1 MTWKSPNDAMPW
13 VGLYV
18 FVASLVCIL
27 AMAADV
33 FNGFRQRKLWFPCR
47 YFTINAASITLI
59 AISMKLPV
67 DLNDYRVD
75 YADNLAKVVSIRF
88 LVTMLTNSLPSLGLM
103 DDRELLMNM
112 VASGI
117 LIITIYVNFC
127 IQFSTTA
134 PFIISI
140 SLLIYIFPILWPF
153 SVALTVSTSRRNSQD
168 RYKELHKLA
177 SNCQEINFSY
187 KGLTRY
193 VKNYWMIAETGN
205 PQFAIACSP
214 VSSAFG
220 VICSYLAFSSFID
233 LIIFIPRYIPEY
245 VFERTDYK
253 WSIKL
258 IVHLQSIG
266 AIIGSI
272 APIFRC
278 LTATSHFNL
287 SKKWSKNHLNVF
299 RVEKYWIQKL
309 QLWKRSH
316 VPSHIPGRRC
326 KKVFEYMK
334 NMILN
339 FCVALQIMVVVI
351 CKTICLVPRS
361 FLILFSCCCNFCK
374 SLMKRFKEE
383 PNASNSNVIS
393 DMEEYTPYVLQ
404 TEVEKLSKRI
414 LKNALNSIT
423 QLLQESEEKEPRNL
437 MKLLKKSTGF
447 YGVLEFDNDQV
458 PPLHQEKIP
467 NCWSLVAVTLTAIAL
482 ALPKI
487 GNDHV
492 KGLLASMREGLNF
505 VTHTEESLNANDE
518 LVKSRK
524 AARRVWTE
532 IEVYGKWLQIDLQN
546 KARKGKTSKEILEW
560 LGDEAVKI
568 VIQFMR
574 FKNKSLDHS
583 LGKFIAASSMYR
595 ISQTILI
602 QCNDRENWPADEE
615 IFELISIIIADLLL
629 ACFTNL
635 PRVITIKCH
644 VDAIEKREESVR
656 TAAQL
661 LGKSKKI
668 LKILK
673 ARQLPNLDMDSLP
686 YIEKWHALPKNQ
698 MPNGCSSSA
707 SSARIQPAST
717 SSSESF
723 VVTIEA
729 LTRLFR
735 VLADLTPPPLLL
747 IRCHFVY
754 QSIAILLAIH
764 CCSVT
769 NPLGMQF
776 SIRRRCDQLYWPFRV
791 ARVCWLIILPL
802 VNEFPG
808 CFEVIEFLG
817 RFEMIDFLGSS
828 FPDSS

>member
-1 MTWKSPNDAMPW
+1 MTWKSPNDAIPW

-18 FVASLVCIL
+18 FVASLICIL
-27 AMAADV
+27 AMAVDA
-33 FNGFRQRKLWFPCR
+33 FQGFRQRKLWFPCR
-47 YFTINAASITLI
+47 FFTINAASITLI

-67 DLNDYRVD
+67 DLNDHRP
-75 YADNLAKVVSIRF
+75 DNSDNRAKIASITF
-88 LVTMLTNSLPSLGLM
+88 LVTILANSLPSLGLM
-103 DDRELLMNM
+103 DDKELLMNM

-117 LIITIYVNFC
+117 LIITITVNC
-127 IQFSTTA
+127 WIQFSTTA
-134 PFIISI
+134 PFITSI
-140 SLLIYIFPILWPF
+140 LLLIYIFPLSWPF
-153 SVALTVSTSRRNSQD
+153 SIALTVSASRRSLQH
-168 RYKELHKLA
+168 RYKKLHRLA
-177 SNCQEINFSY
+177 SNRQEINFSY

-193 VKNYWMIAETGN
+193 VKKYWMMAETGD

-214 VSSAFG
+214 ISSAFG
-220 VICSYLAFSSFID
+220 VICSLFALISFID
-233 LIIFIPRYIPEY
+233 LIIICHYIPDY
-245 VFERTDYK
+245 SFKGTDYK

-258 IVHLQSIG
+258 IVILQLIG
-266 AIIGSI
+266 VIVGSI

-278 LTATSHFNL
+278 LTVTSHFNV
-287 SKKWSKNHLNVF
+287 SKKWNKNHLNVF
-299 RVEKYWIQKL
+299 RVEKHWIQKL
-309 QLWKRSH
+309 QLWKCSH

-326 KKVFEYMK
+326 KKVFDYMK

-351 CKTICLVPRS
+351 CKTICLIPRS
-361 FLILFSCCCNFCK
+361 FLILFSCCCHFCK

-414 LKNALNSIT
+414 LKTALNSIT
-423 QLLQESEEKEPRNL
+423 QLLHESEEKEPRNL

-447 YGVLEFDNDQV
+447 YGVLQFENDQV

-492 KGLLASMREGLNF
+492 KGLLASMGEGLNF
-505 VTHTEESLNANDE
+505 VTHTEESLNANDD
-518 LVKSRK
+518 LVKARK
-524 AARRVWTE
+524 AARRVWTD
-532 IEVYGKWLQIDLQN
+532 IEVYGTWLQIDLQK
-546 KARKGKTSKEILEW
+546 KARKGKTSKEILQW

-574 FKNKSLDHS
+574 FKNESLDHS
-583 LGKFIAASSMYR
+583 LRKFIAASSMYR

-602 QCNDRENWPADEE
+602 QCNERENWPTDEE
-615 IFELISIIIADLLL
+615 IFELISTIIADLLL

-673 ARQLPNLDMDSLP
+673 ARQLPDLDLDSMR
-686 YIEKWHALPKNQ
+686 YIERWHALPKNQ

-707 SSARIQPAST
+707 RIQPASS

-723 VVTIEA
+723 VVRIE
-729 LTRLFR
+729 
-735 VLADLTPPPLLL
+735 
-747 IRCHFVY
+747 
-754 QSIAILLAIH
+754 
-764 CCSVT
+764 
-769 NPLGMQF
+769 
-776 SIRRRCDQLYWPFRV
+776 
-791 ARVCWLIILPL
+791 
-802 VNEFPG
+802 
-808 CFEVIEFLG
+808 
-817 RFEMIDFLGSS
+817 
-828 FPDSS
+828 